1 MQEIEFYKLYTF
13 LYKDLNVLNKMAFPD
28 NQAIFIKKKKFSF
41 KKIDKIDFFFLKKTL
56 PWFNN
61 YQILYRNM
69 LSSVWVLLKMVQ
81 IDFNISGFISL
92 GEGGS
97 FIKAC
102 SIT

>member
-28 NQAIFIKKKKFSF
+28 NQAVFIKKKSLAL
-41 KKIDKIDFFFLKKTL
+41 KKLTKLIFFLKKTL

-81 IDFNISGFISL
+81 IDFNFSGFISL